1 MPLSFAVAVLGC
13 GAASWVDGRPGFP
26 NSLGA
31 TPARGW
37 RSWNAYA
44 NDVNQTLLERAMA
57 GLARKRGDGGASG
70 ASKSLADLGYT
81 DVGLDAGYEMPG
93 HGVDGGC
100 HDAAGHML
108 INSTRFPSFEA
119 MNAKAHSLG
128 LTSSWY
134 LNSDPAKEPTRH
146 GSRTCAWCVIA
157 CSNRMFQFASSSPLS
172 GRHRMSR
179 RD

>member
-1 MPLSFAVAVLGC
+1 MPLSFALAVLGC
-13 GAASWVDGRPGFP
+13 GAATWVDGRPGFP

-134 LNSDPAKEPTRH
+134 LNSDPCKGANETRLTYV
-146 GSRTCAWCVIA
+146 RVV
-157 CSNRMFQFASSSPLS
+157 
-172 GRHRMSR
+172 
-179 RD
+179 RDCLLRAHVPIRFIQSTLWTTSHVQT